1 MKLILTIAVA
11 ILSLASCAQNSTK
24 MKDATSS
31 EEKEVLAV
39 TRQLAQL
46 MIERDTAAMN
56 GILDEHYT
64 LTHMTG
70 YVQPKAEWF
79 DEVMK
84 ESM

>member
-1 MKLILTIAVA
+1 MKNYLLIIAWLFSFA
-11 ILSLASCAQNSTK
+11 ACAQNSNK

-56 GILDEHYT
+56 SILDEHYT

-79 DEVMK
+79 NEVIM